1 MIRFLYGWAAW
12 DLTASAFW
20 VGVVASLML
29 LPTFL
34 LSPIFGI
41 TADRINPRNGL
52 ISTIGLSGVMA
63 AVGGAI
69 SAMDA
74 FTLPALLVM
83 AVVFGAITSAHTP
96 IRLAFVPQLVERAAL
111 PSAIGYSAMIFN
123 TSRIIGPAVGA
134 WLLVVTSLSMAFGVA
149 AVLCITSSL
158 LLLRVKGTEAKAERS
173 DDSIV
178 AQLLG
183 GLEYLRSASDI
194 KTIFVL
200 TLTSGFLGRT
210 AIELLPAISGRV
222 LQGDSATLATLTAA
236 AGAGSIVGGL
246 VVSRQAGHPAKLFRL
261 VVAALVFVSGVLL
274 TTALWDSLTVA
285 VAAIV
290 LISLCTTMVGTG
302 SQAITQLIL
311 AEEFRGRVMS
321 LWSVIAMGT
330 PAVAAM
336 VLGALADAKGF
347 ALAFAASAL
356 PALLVIAWAWRRRL
370 EP

>member
-1 MIRFLYGWAAW
+1 
-12 DLTASAFW
+12 
-20 VGVVASLML
+20 ML

-52 ISTIGLSGVMA
+52 IGTIGLAGFMA
-63 AVGGAI
+63 GVGGAI
-69 SAMDA
+69 SAMNA
-74 FTLPALLVM
+74 LTLPALLVM
-83 AVVFGAITSAHTP
+83 AIIFGAITSAHTP

-134 WLLVVTSLSMAFGVA
+134 WLLVVTSLTTAFAVA
-149 AVLCITSSL
+149 ALLCITSSL
-158 LLLRVKGTEAKAERS
+158 LLLRVHGTEPKASHS
-173 DDSIV
+173 DESII

-183 GLEYLRSASDI
+183 GLQYLRGASDI
-194 KTIFVL
+194 KTIFAL

-210 AIELLPAISGRV
+210 AIELLPAVSGRV
-222 LQGDSATLATLTAA
+222 LQGDSTTLATLTAA

-246 VVSRQAGHPAKLFRL
+246 VVSRQAGNPARLFRL
-261 VVAALVFVSGVLL
+261 VIGALIFVSGVLF
-274 TTALWDSLTVA
+274 TTALWGSLVIA
-285 VAAIV
+285 VAAIM

-311 AEEFRGRVMS
+311 ADEFRGRVMS

-330 PAVAAM
+330 PAIAAM
-336 VLGALADAKGF
+336 LLGALADAKGF
-347 ALAFAASAL
+347 ALTFAVVAL

-370 EP
+370 EA

>member
-1 MIRFLYGWAAW
+1 
-12 DLTASAFW
+12 
-20 VGVVASLML
+20 ML

-52 ISTIGLSGVMA
+52 VCTIGLSGIMA

-74 FTLPALLVM
+74 FTLQPLLVM
-83 AVVFGAITSAHTP
+83 SVVFGAITSAHTP

-134 WLLVVTSLSMAFGVA
+134 WLLVATSLTTAFMVG
-149 AVLCITSSL
+149 AVLCLVSSA
-158 LLLRVKGTEAKAERS
+158 LLLRVKGTEPKAKRS
-173 DDSIV
+173 DESIT

-183 GLEYLRSASDI
+183 GLQYLRGASDI
-194 KTIFVL
+194 KTIFAL

-222 LQGDSATLATLTAA
+222 LEGDSATLATLTAG
-236 AGAGSIVGGL
+236 AGAGSIIGGL

-261 VVAALVFVSGVLL
+261 VITALVVVSGVLL
-274 TTALWDSLTVA
+274 TTAVWDSLSVA
-285 VAAIV
+285 VTAVV
-290 LISLCTTMVGTG
+290 LISLGTTMVGTG

-321 LWSVIAMGT
+321 LWSVVAMGT

-336 VLGALADAKGF
+336 LLGALADAKGF